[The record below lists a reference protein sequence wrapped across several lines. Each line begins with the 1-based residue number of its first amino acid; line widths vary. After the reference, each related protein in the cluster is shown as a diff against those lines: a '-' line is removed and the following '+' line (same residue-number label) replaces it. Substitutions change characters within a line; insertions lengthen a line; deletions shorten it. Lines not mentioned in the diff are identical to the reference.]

1 MGEETKEAVVPLQ
14 AYRVACLFAAVLGI
28 GAALYFWLGEDRPDM
43 GVLFVVVTLLL
54 LPAYLLYAWAVR
66 RRR

>member
-1 MGEETKEAVVPLQ
+1 
-14 AYRVACLFAAVLGI
+14 
-28 GAALYFWLGEDRPDM
+28 M
-43 GVLFVVVTLLL
+43 GVLFVVFTLLL

>member
-1 MGEETKEAVVPLQ
+1 MVPLQ

-28 GAALYFWLGEDRPDM
+28 GAALYFWLAEDRPDM
-43 GVLFVVVTLLL
+43 GVLFVVFTLLL